1 MYVVGKTNETTE
13 ESKYDNYEDAK
24 AAYDKLIR
32 CEQNKVRQHEYTKG
46 ERFFT
51 ENSKD
56 ESTVFTDNNI
66 RVDGNDYNFC
76 EVFLFYEEDK

>member
-32 CEQNKVRQHEYTKG
+32 CEQNKVKQYGYTKG

-66 RVDGNDYNFC
+66 RVNGNDYNFC
-76 EVFLFYEEDK
+76 EVFLFYEEG